1 VEILIMK
8 KIYLLLMM
16 QLIFACSDDNEKT
29 VYFDGRLE
37 TDIVKVSAKTSGTLD
52 SIFVDEGDAV
62 KQGQLLAVVET
73 DRLQLQ
79 KKQQT
84 AQMAEISS
92 NIASLDAQSRQLK
105 SQLKLNEDLLNKTRD
120 LVQKGASTSQ
130 KLDELTTQNDILKA
144 QLEALNA
151 QRSALYNKRKQLEAG
166 IALTDLNIKDSHLTA
181 ANSGIILNRYFNNS
195 ELVNPGMPVFDL
207 ADLSAMDVTIYV
219 PLTRLTSIKL
229 NQNVQVEVDG
239 VESPFDGSVKWI
251 ASEAEFTPKTILT
264 EETRTSLVYAVKIR
278 VNNSEGKLK
287 IGMPVQVLMNM
298 GS

>member
-1 VEILIMK
+1 MK
-8 KIYLLLMM
+8 KIYLLVVL
-16 QLIFACSDDNEKT
+16 QLIFACSDGNEET

-37 TDIVKVSAKTSGTLD
+37 TDIIKVPAKTSGTLD

-62 KQGQLLAVVET
+62 TKGQLLAVVQT

-92 NIASLDAQSRQLK
+92 NISSLEAQSRQLK
-105 SQLKLNEDLLNKTRD
+105 SQLKLNEDLIIKTKD

-144 QLEALNA
+144 QLEALSA
-151 QRSALYNKRKQLEAG
+151 QKSALYSKREQLLAG

-181 ANSGIILNRYFNNS
+181 AHNGIILNRYFNNS
-195 ELVNPGMPVFDL
+195 ELVNPGLPVFDL
-207 ADLSAMDVTIYV
+207 ADLFAMDVTIYV

-229 NQNVQVEVDG
+229 NQNVQVKVDG
-239 VESPFDGSVKWI
+239 VKESFEGTVKWI

-264 EETRTSLVYAVKIR
+264 EETRTSLVYAVKIS
-278 VNNSEGKLK
+278 VNNDEGKLK